1 MAHEPLS
8 PTRPVAVIGAGAMGR
23 GIAQIAAQSGHPTLL
38 FDAVAGQAAGAR
50 DKVGA
55 DLDRL
60 VAKGRIDANRRAE
73 ILARIVPVEA
83 LGDMKDAGLIVEAIV
98 EKLDVKQAVFQEV
111 EALCGPDAIL
121 ATNTSSLSITAI
133 ASTLDRP
140 GRLVGMH
147 FFNPAPVMKLVEVI
161 SGLAT
166 DRAVAETVHAT
177 AAAWGKV
184 PVHATSTPGFIVNRV
199 ARPFYAEA
207 LRLLEE
213 GATDAATL
221 DAVMTEAGGFR
232 MGPCALMDL
241 IGHDV
246 NAAVTRSV
254 WEAYAFDPR
263 YRPSV
268 LQGEMV
274 AGGLLGRKA
283 GRGFFD
289 YADKAAIPAPATEDG
304 HAPPRAVEVV
314 GEPGPLEPL
323 IGLIEKAGVDVTHH
337 ESDEEDGVIHAEG
350 VSIALTDGISATARA
365 TLDDLDNLVLIDLA
379 RDFETAPRLCLAA
392 CDQADPDAIRV
403 ACGLIQVTGKQVS
416 VIDDTPGLIVMRTV
430 AMLANEAAEA
440 VLAGVADARAVD
452 TAMTMG
458 VNYPEGPLA
467 WAERIGLVRVLEVLD
482 GLAGITGDD
491 RYRASALLRRKVLGG
506 TRFHD

>member
-1 MAHEPLS
+1 MATPLS
-8 PTRPVAVIGAGAMGR
+8 PAAPVAVIGAGAMGR

-38 FDAVAGQAAGAR
+38 YDAKDGQAGAA
-50 DKVGA
+50 KQTVGA
-55 DLDRL
+55 DLERL
-60 VAKGRIDANRRAE
+60 VARGRIDAGTRAD
-73 ILARIVPVEA
+73 ILSRIVPVDA
-83 LGDMKDAGLIVEAIV
+83 LDDLADAKLVVEAVV
-98 EKLDVKQAVFQEV
+98 EDLAVKQALFKRV

-121 ATNTSSLSITAI
+121 ASNTSSLSITAI
-133 ASTLDRP
+133 AAALDRP
-140 GRLVGMH
+140 ARLVGMH
-147 FFNPAPVMKLVEVI
+147 FFNPAPVMKLVEVV
-161 SGLAT
+161 SGLAS
-166 DRAVAETVHAT
+166 DGDVAETVHAT

-184 PVHATSTPGFIVNRV
+184 PVHASSTPGFIVNRV
-199 ARPFYAEA
+199 ARPFYGEA

-221 DAVMTEAGGFR
+221 DAVLTEAGGFR

-254 WEAYAFDPR
+254 WEAYAYDPR

-289 YADKAAIPAPATEDG
+289 HGPDAAPPAPATEDG
-304 HAPPRAVEVV
+304 HAPPRLMEVV
-314 GEPGPLEPL
+314 GEPGPLAPL
-323 IGLIEKAGVDVTHH
+323 IGLIEKAGVEVTHH
-337 ESDEEDGVIHAEG
+337 ESETDDCVLYAEG
-350 VSIALTDGISATARA
+350 ATVALTDGISATARS
-365 TLDDLDNLVLIDLA
+365 TLDDLDNLVLLDLA
-379 RDFETAPRLCLAA
+379 RDYETAPRLCLAA
-392 CDQADPDAIRV
+392 SDQADPAAVRT

-416 VIDDTPGLIVMRTV
+416 VIDDAPGMIVMRTV

-440 VLAGVADARAVD
+440 VLARVADARAID

-467 WAERIGLVRVLEVLD
+467 WADRVGPWRILEVLD

-491 RYRASALLRRKVLGG
+491 RYRASSLLRRKVLGG